1 MNNKNM
7 RKLPVMAAILLAT
20 GFAAHAA
27 APQDRS
33 GKEVVD
39 AVCAKCH
46 ATGKDGAPKIGDQAA
61 WSQHAAQG
69 LDKLSDHAIGGIRKM
84 PAHGGQ
90 AALTDLEV
98 SRAIAYMV
106 SGGKAVDP
114 NKAYSAPRSM
124 SGKQLVEARCQECHG
139 TGKNGAPKIGDMAA
153 WTPRLKD
160 GVDALVKS
168 AIHGHKA
175 MPARAGMAN
184 LSDGDMK
191 AAVSYMVST
200 SATATT
206 PQK

>member
-1 MNNKNM
+1 MNHM
-7 RKLPVMAAILLAT
+7 FKLSALAATL
-20 GFAAHAA
+20 FAACLSGQANAA
-27 APQDRS
+27 ERS

-39 AVCAKCH
+39 AVCANCH

-61 WSQHAAQG
+61 WAKRASQG
-69 LDKLSDHAIGGIRKM
+69 LDKLSDHAIGGVRKM

-90 AALTDLEV
+90 ASLTDLEM

-114 NKAYSAPRSM
+114 NKAYSTPRSM
-124 SGKQLVEARCQECHG
+124 TGKTLVEARCQECHG
-139 TGKNGAPKIGDMAA
+139 TGKKGAPKIGDMAA
-153 WTPRLKD
+153 WTPRLKG
-160 GVDALVKS
+160 GVDALVTS

-191 AAVSYMVST
+191 AALTYMISE
-200 SATATT
+200 SAAAAEH
-206 PQK
+206 K